1 MKALEKAAVRSEIN
15 VTPLVDVCLVLLIIF
30 MMVTPLLHKEVDVQL
45 PQTPEPGQI
54 VEVDR
59 QVKVSIQES
68 GAIWVNGLPVPRE
81 LLTSTLTDMHAV
93 APDRPVV
100 VQGDRRLRYGEV
112 RRILELIQRAG
123 FRNVGL
129 IAEQEG

>member
-1 MKALEKAAVRSEIN
+1 MRPADL
-15 VTPLVDVCLVLLIIF
+15 
-30 MMVTPLLHKEVDVQL
+30 
-45 PQTPEPGQI
+45 
-54 VEVDR
+54 

-68 GAIWVNGLPVPRE
+68 GAIWVSGLPVPRE
-81 LLTSTLTDMHAV
+81 LLTRTLTDMHAV

-100 VQGDRRLRYGEV
+100 VQGDRRLQYGEV
-112 RRILELIQRAG
+112 RRVLELIQRAG